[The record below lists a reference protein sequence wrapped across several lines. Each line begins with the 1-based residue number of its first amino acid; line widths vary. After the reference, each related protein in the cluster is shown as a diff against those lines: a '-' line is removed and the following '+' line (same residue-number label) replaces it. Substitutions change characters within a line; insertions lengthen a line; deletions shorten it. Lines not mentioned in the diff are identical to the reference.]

1 MVALVLLALAA
12 TTLWL
17 PAEDPADARPPDT
30 AFDWQ
35 ARIDLL
41 AGDGHR
47 GVRDG
52 ALVRARFDEP
62 WGLVRGPGGSLFVAD
77 GGEANRIRR
86 IAPDGEVQTLA
97 GGVEGFADGAGAQAR
112 FHTPSALAVDALH

>member
-1 MVALVLLALAA
+1 MALVALALAV
-12 TTLWL
+12 TLLL
-17 PAEDPADARPPDT
+17 PESGPPGADPPDT

-35 ARIDLL
+35 AHIGPL

-52 ALVRARFDEP
+52 PLVRARFDEP
-62 WGLVRGPGGSLFVAD
+62 WGLVRGPGRSLFIAD

-86 IAPDGEVQTLA
+86 IAPDGTVRTLA
-97 GGVEGFADGAGAQAR
+97 GGEEGFADGTGAAAR
-112 FHTPSALAVDALH
+112 FHTPSALAVDAL